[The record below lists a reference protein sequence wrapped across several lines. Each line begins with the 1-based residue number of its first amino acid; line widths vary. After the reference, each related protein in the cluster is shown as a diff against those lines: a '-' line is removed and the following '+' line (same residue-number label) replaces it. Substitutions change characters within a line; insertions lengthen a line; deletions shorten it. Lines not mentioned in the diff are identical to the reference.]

1 MTTTIKKCCA
11 LSLAAVCFFAITQ
24 AMAATAI
31 IAHPSN
37 PTAGLSPEE
46 IAKIYLG
53 QKREFPNGTPA
64 VPVDQPEG
72 STARTRFVTNVLHK
86 DERVL
91 KSYWTKLQFTGK
103 GRAPEVV
110 GGDDLVRDWVSKNP
124 SAIGYVDGK
133 ALDKSVKVLLIVP

>member
-11 LSLAAVCFFAITQ
+11 ASLAAVCFFAVTH
-24 AMAATAI
+24 AVAATAI

-37 PTAGLSPEE
+37 TTAGLSADET
-46 IAKIYLG
+46 ARIYLG
-53 QKREFPNGTPA
+53 QTRAFPNGKPA
-64 VPVDQPEG
+64 TPVDQTEG
-72 STARTRFVTNVLHK
+72 SATRTRFVTNVLRK

-91 KSYWTKLQFTGK
+91 KSYWTKLQYTGK

-110 GGDDLVRDWVSKNP
+110 GGDEQVRDWVSRNP